1 MYVEHTQCPTVA
13 DHSSDVARY
22 EKAHRVAKAH
32 LSPAEKTELYI
43 QLAQVRL
50 RVADSCCAKALEQ
63 QGKLNEAPVDL
74 CLGKTSI
81 HLNSNSFKTI

>member
-13 DHSSDVARY
+13 DHSSDGARY

-43 QLAQVRL
+43 QLAQVGL
-50 RVADSCCAKALEQ
+50 
-63 QGKLNEAPVDL
+63 
-74 CLGKTSI
+74 
-81 HLNSNSFKTI
+81 